1 MGGFIRE
8 CDVMNL
14 TLSRAFRL
22 IPSNTKSI
30 LEWYRDNEGEK
41 CDKLPM
47 TLRTK
52 DGLALCRQSGI
63 YTPSAALV
71 KFEGGRK
78 YAFAIHSSHR
88 DVYADKKQIQLKD
101 GTWIYE
107 YAKHTG
113 RDKSQGYNEA
123 LLNCLEDG
131 VPVGVIV
138 PEKRGGYRILGL
150 AYVEHYNSV
159 SGMFTLHGP
168 VNERTEAMGCFCF
181 RGADALTEQE
191 QKQLGQ
197 LDDLKLS
204 DDDRRRVVA
213 YRQVQREQQDR
224 FRKNLLEAYA
234 GSCAITRTNVSEVL
248 QAAHIKP
255 YRGKQSQIVNN
266 GILLRADMHLLFDA
280 HLLSVE
286 PETMR
291 VHLSQRLGESNY
303 RGYGG
308 QEIAVPQNASFAPD
322 RDLIAAHY
330 EQFVIEN
337 GGMVLV

>member
-1 MGGFIRE
+1 MAGFILE
-8 CDVMNL
+8 CDVM
-14 TLSRAFRL
+14 TLSLDRAFKL
-22 IPSNTKSI
+22 IPEKAPSI
-30 LEWYRDNEGEK
+30 LEWYRDNEGMK
-41 CDKLPM
+41 CAKLPM
-47 TLRTK
+47 KLRTK
-52 DGLALCRQSGI
+52 DGLKLCRQSGI
-63 YTPSAALV
+63 YSPSADDV
-71 KFEGGRK
+71 TYKNGRR
-78 YAFAIHSSHR
+78 YAMAVHSSHK
-88 DVYADKKQIQLKD
+88 DKYKDRNQIKLAD

-107 YAKHTG
+107 YAKYSGSDT
-113 RDKSQGYNEA
+113 KQQYNES

-138 PEKRGGYRILGL
+138 AEKGGGFRILGL

-168 VNERTEAMGCFCF
+168 VNAQTEARGCFCF
-181 RGADALTEQE
+181 RGADVLTVDE
-191 QKQLGQ
+191 KKQ
-197 LDDLKLS
+197 LDDLKIS
-204 DDDRRRVVA
+204 DDDRRRVAVYA
-213 YRQVQREQQDR
+213 RVQREQQDR
-224 FRKNLLEAYA
+224 FRKHLLEAYA

-255 YRGKQSQIVNN
+255 YRGKHSQIVNN

-303 RGYGG
+303 RDFRGC
-308 QEIAVPQNASFAPD
+308 EIVLPQRNSDAPN

-337 GGMVLV
+337 NGLVFA